1 MSLLTPLFLLG
12 LVTVV
17 VPLVLHLIRQVRAQ
31 RVVFP
36 SLMHLQRVPEERV
49 RRRRLK
55 DWLLMA
61 LRMTL
66 LILLALAFARP
77 YWQGNV
83 VPLFQPAERTSRVV
97 LLDQS
102 YSMQADGRF
111 ATAQQQVLN
120 LIDVADGDELAVI
133 TFDDGAYLQANFTE
147 DTDVLGQAVRRA
159 APTYRA
165 TDFFIA
171 MQRAQEVL
179 GTARNEDHEIVL
191 VSDFQQSGWSSAFD
205 EWKLAEGVRLETIAV
220 GETAASNAFIE
231 AANLTKTRQGATTQ
245 LRLDARV
252 VQEGDAQ
259 PRTLTAQIDGAARAS
274 ANVESSETTTA
285 TLQQVEER
293 SGVYQAEL
301 ALGDDAEPWYFTYEV
316 KEQPTVL
323 VVDGA
328 SRGAS
333 SAAFFLQRAFDLG
346 SNAPFRYQQIQPN
359 ALNRSALR
367 DAEVLVLAGITTISG
382 GQQQV
387 LIDFVEGG
395 GTLLWSAD
403 TAPTGSTRGL
413 AQALGVG
420 TLRGVTDTRQEQGYE
435 AIIGEV
441 DGRHPIFRLF
451 ETSGTGAIFRAKF
464 RQYVGVVADSSAA
477 VIARY
482 DNNDP
487 LLIEA
492 RRGRGQ
498 ALLFTSSLGSRWTD
512 LPINEL
518 YIPLLYQMAGY
529 ALDDDDVLAY
539 TVGQPVRLP
548 SGASWS
554 VRDPEGRVV
563 QVEPDAQEAAW
574 FNATD
579 RPGHYLATSGNER
592 LPFSVNVD
600 AAELRLAARDVEEAY
615 ATVIAPSQGEGS
627 SPVQEAALTPA
638 DLEERQQLWKWIW
651 VLVVMLFLV
660 ETVLAHRPYARS
672 ITKPHTP

>member
-12 LVTVV
+12 LSAVV

-55 DWLLMA
+55 DWLLMT
-61 LRMTL
+61 LRMAL
-66 LILLALAFARP
+66 LVLLALAFARP

-102 YSMQADGRF
+102 YSMQTAERF
-111 ATAQQQVLN
+111 AAAQQQALD
-120 LIDVADGDELAVI
+120 LIAAADGDELAIV
-133 TFDDGAYLQANFTE
+133 TFDDGAYLQADLT
-147 DTDVLGQAVRRA
+147 DDADVLTQAVRRA
-159 APTYRA
+159 TPTFRS
-165 TDFFIA
+165 TDFFLA

-179 GTARNEDHEIVL
+179 ASARHEDQEVVL

-220 GETAASNAFIE
+220 GEAVSENAFVE
-231 AANLTKTRQGATTQ
+231 DANLTKTRQGATTQ

-259 PRTLTAQIDGAARAS
+259 PLTLTTQRDGAAQAS
-274 ANVESSETTTA
+274 ARVESNASATA
-285 TLQQVEER
+285 TIQQVEER

-301 ALGDDAEPWYFTYEV
+301 TLGEEAEPWFFTYEV
-316 KEQPTVL
+316 NEQPTVL
-323 VVDGA
+323 VVDG
-328 SRGAS
+328 SRRSRS

-346 SNAPFRYQQIQPN
+346 ENAPFRYRQVQRGG
-359 ALNRSALR
+359 LNRTATR
-367 DAEVLVLAGITTISG
+367 DAEVIILAGLDNVSS
-382 GQQQV
+382 GQQQI
-387 LIDFVEGG
+387 LLDFVQGG
-395 GTLLWSAD
+395 GSLLWSTD
-403 TAPTGSTRGL
+403 VAPTGSTRGL
-413 AQALGVG
+413 AQALGLG
-420 TLRGVTDTRQEQGYE
+420 SLGGVADARQAQGYE

-464 RQYVGVVADSSAA
+464 RQYVEVAPDSSAS

-482 DNNDP
+482 DNNAP
-487 LLIEA
+487 LIVEA
-492 RRGRGQ
+492 RRGRGH
-498 ALLFTSSLGSRWTD
+498 ALLFTSSLGTRWTD

-518 YIPLLYQMAGY
+518 YIPLLYQMASY
-529 ALDDDDVLAY
+529 ALDDEAVLAY
-539 TVGQPVRLP
+539 TIGQPVALP
-548 SGASWS
+548 GGADWS
-554 VRDPEGRVV
+554 VRDPDGRVV
-563 QVEPDAQEAAW
+563 QVQPDAQGAVW

-592 LPFSVNVD
+592 VPFSVNI
-600 AAELRLAARDVEEAY
+600 APEELRLAARDVEEAY
-615 ATVIAPSQGEGS
+615 ATVVAPTQGEAAGT
-627 SPVQEAALTPA
+627 VQEAALTPA
-638 DLEERQQLWKWIW
+638 DLEERQQFWKWIW
-651 VLVVMLFLV
+651 LLLIALFLT
-660 ETVLAHRPYARS
+660 ETVLAHRPYATRS
-672 ITKPHTP
+672 T